1 MFIVCKYAKEFL
13 LLVVCWCAG
22 LLSVLATGNYS
33 TTYVSLN
40 RQDALLYAP
49 DTLSAKSGVA
59 VVVMHSDENYMGFVA
74 NAELARRGNRVL
86 AIFFFSRKCVDRLN

>member
-1 MFIVCKYAKEFL
+1 MAIKLHYFLVVLYSLCVSMQRRFL

-22 LLSVLATGNYS
+22 LLSVFATGNYF

-40 RQDALLYAP
+40 RQDAFGYAP

-59 VVVMHSDENYMGFVA
+59 VVVMHSDENYM
-74 NAELARRGNRVL
+74 
-86 AIFFFSRKCVDRLN
+86 RL

>member
-1 MFIVCKYAKEFL
+1 MQRRFL
-13 LLVVCWCAG
+13 LLVGCWCAG
-22 LLSVLATGNYS
+22 LLSVFVTGNYS

-59 VVVMHSDENYMGFVA
+59 VVVMHSDDNYM
-74 NAELARRGNRVL
+74 
-86 AIFFFSRKCVDRLN
+86 RLYSQHKTGPEWGQGVGYILF

>member
-1 MFIVCKYAKEFL
+1 MQRRFI

-22 LLSVLATGNYS
+22 LLSVFATGNYS

-40 RQDALLYAP
+40 RQDAFRYAS

-59 VVVMHSDENYMGFVA
+59 VVVMHSDENYM
-74 NAELARRGNRVL
+74 
-86 AIFFFSRKCVDRLN
+86 RL

>member
-1 MFIVCKYAKEFL
+1 MQRRFL

-22 LLSVLATGNYS
+22 LLSIFATGNYS

-40 RQDALLYAP
+40 RQDALLYVP

-74 NAELARRGNRVL
+74 NTELARRGNRVL
-86 AIFFFSRKCVDRLN
+86 AIFFSRKCVDRLN

>member
-1 MFIVCKYAKEFL
+1 MAIKLHYFLVVLYSLCVSMQRRFL

-22 LLSVLATGNYS
+22 LLSVFATGNYS

-40 RQDALLYAP
+40 RQDAFRYSS

-59 VVVMHSDENYMGFVA
+59 VVVMHSDENYM
-74 NAELARRGNRVL
+74 
-86 AIFFFSRKCVDRLN
+86 RL